1 MTRGAEIEQCP
12 LNGTFQGRGK
22 FSPGMFPPEGL
33 QLSYHRV
40 KEVKDSDHI
49 FKRMAT
55 GNEREFVQAQTEG
68 FLKNPALRIQL
79 NWILYF

>member
-1 MTRGAEIEQCP
+1 MARFRGREILSRDVSTRGDYNSATIGFKK
-12 LNGTFQGRGK
+12 LRTLITFK
-22 FSPGMFPPEGL
+22 M
-33 QLSYHRV
+33 
-40 KEVKDSDHI
+40 
-49 FKRMAT
+49 MAT